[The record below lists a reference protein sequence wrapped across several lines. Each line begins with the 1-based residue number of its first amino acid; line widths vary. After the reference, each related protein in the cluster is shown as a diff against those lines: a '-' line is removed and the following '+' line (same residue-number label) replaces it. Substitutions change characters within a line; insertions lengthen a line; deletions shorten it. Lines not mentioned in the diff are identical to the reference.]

1 MDDNKLLQLEA
12 KKKRLDSF
20 KPLPDELIK
29 NLEEW
34 FRIELTYTSNAIEG
48 NTLTRQE
55 TAMVVEE
62 GLTVEGKSL
71 TEHQEAINH
80 AQAFDYIQTL
90 VNKQSLPF
98 ASAKRKKRQDLTE
111 KDILDIHSIILN
123 KIDDTNKGRYR
134 KVAVRLR
141 GSETILPNPLKVPE
155 LMEEFF
161 KWLQSE
167 IADHPIK
174 TALDAHFKLVS
185 IHPFVDGNGRTARL
199 LMDLMLVQTGYPP
212 AIVRKEDRSVYIN
225 SLEKGQTKDDLT
237 DYFEVMLEA
246 VDRSLDI
253 YLEALEP
260 ERASVSES
268 STQQR
273 FYTTDEVAKL
283 LQVDPE
289 TVRRYVRRGSLRA
302 VKLGGK
308 FIRID
313 KADLDSFIEDLKK

>member
-1 MDDNKLLQLEA
+1 MDDKLLQLEA
-12 KKKRLDSF
+12 KKKRLDSH
-20 KPLPDELIK
+20 KPLRNELIK

-62 GLTVEGKSL
+62 GLTVQGKSL

-80 AQAFDYIQTL
+80 AKAFDYIQTL
-90 VNKQSLPF
+90 VS
-98 ASAKRKKRQDLTE
+98 KKRQELAA

-134 KVAVRLR
+134 NVAVRLR
-141 GSETILPNPLKVPE
+141 GSETILPNSLKVPQ
-155 LMEEFF
+155 LMDGFI
-161 KWLQSE
+161 KWLRADNS
-167 IADHPIK
+167 DHPIK
-174 TALDAHFKLVS
+174 IAIDAHFKFVS

-199 LMDLMLVQTGYPP
+199 LMNLLLMQAGFPS
-212 AIVRKEDRSVYIN
+212 AIIRKEDRSVYIN
-225 SLEKGQTKDDLT
+225 SLEKGQTKNDLS
-237 DYFEVMLEA
+237 DYYTLMLEA

-253 YLEALEP
+253 YLEAVEP
-260 ERASVSES
+260 ERPNMPEP
-268 STQQR
+268 TPQQR
-273 FYTTDEVAKL
+273 FYTTEEVAKL

-289 TVRRYVRRGSLRA
+289 TVRRYVRQGNLKA

-313 KADLDSFIEDLKK
+313 KADLDTFIENLKK

>member
-1 MDDNKLLQLEA
+1 MDDKLLQLEA
-12 KKKRLDSF
+12 KKKRLDSY
-20 KPLPDELIK
+20 KPLPKELIK

-62 GLTVEGKSL
+62 GLTVQGKSL

-90 VNKQSLPF
+90 VNK
-98 ASAKRKKRQDLTE
+98 KRQDVTE
-111 KDILDIHSIILN
+111 RDILDIHSIILN
-123 KIDDTNKGRYR
+123 KIDDANKGRYR
-134 KVAVRLR
+134 NVAVRLR
-141 GSETILPNPLKVPE
+141 GSETILPNPLKVRE
-155 LMEEFF
+155 LMEEFI
-161 KWLQSE
+161 KWLQGDSK
-167 IADHPIK
+167 DHPIK
-174 TALDAHFKLVS
+174 IALDAHYKLVS
-185 IHPFVDGNGRTARL
+185 IHPFIDGNGRTARL
-199 LMDLMLVQTGYPP
+199 LMNLLLMQEGYPP
-212 AIVRKEDRSVYIN
+212 AIVRKEDRSTYIN
-225 SLEKGQTKDDLT
+225 FLEKGQTKNDLT

-260 ERASVSES
+260 ERESVLEP
-268 STQQR
+268 TPQQR

-289 TVRRYVRRGSLRA
+289 TVRRYVRNGSLKA

-313 KADLDSFIEDLKK
+313 KADLDTFIETLKR

>member
-1 MDDNKLLQLEA
+1 MDNKLRQLEA
-12 KKKRLDSF
+12 KKKLLDSY
-20 KPLPDELIK
+20 KPLQNELVK

-48 NTLTRQE
+48 NTLTRAE

-62 GLTVEGKSL
+62 GIAVQGKSL

-80 AQAFDYIQTL
+80 AEAFDHIQTL
-90 VNKQSLPF
+90 VNKKGSEVI
-98 ASAKRKKRQDLTE
+98 E

-123 KIDDTNKGRYR
+123 NIDDTNKGRYR
-134 KVAVRLR
+134 DVAVRLR

-155 LMEEFF
+155 LMEEFI
-161 KWLQSE
+161 KWLQGKNS
-167 IADHPIK
+167 DHPIK
-174 TALDAHFKLVS
+174 IAIDAHYKLVS
-185 IHPFVDGNGRTARL
+185 IHPFVDGNGRAARL
-199 LMDLMLVQTGYPP
+199 LLNLLLMQAGYPP
-212 AIVRKEDRSVYIN
+212 AIVRKEDRIVYIN

-237 DYFEVMLEA
+237 DYYKVILDA

-253 YLEALEP
+253 YIETVAP
-260 ERASVSES
+260 ERVGESEPNS
-268 STQQR
+268 SQR

-289 TVRRYVRRGSLRA
+289 TVRRYVRQGGLRA

-313 KADLDSFIEDLKK
+313 KADLDIFIEDLKK